1 MPANDSGARD
11 SAGGRMIR
19 AASEHL
25 RRSEPHQG
33 RLAGLCLFGTTHDP
47 EPILQPGEK
56 AMRRPEPSRAGPA
69 CTVAV
74 PIMALA
80 LIVACGGDDEAA
92 PTEPSEPPVAT
103 TVNISPASVDLSSFG
118 ETLQLTATVVDQNSR
133 TMTGAA
139 VSWATSD
146 NAVAT
151 VSAGGLVTAVDNGSA
166 TVTATSGSA
175 SGTASVAV
183 AQRAARVDVSPAS
196 VEFSS
201 LGDSVQLT
209 AAPFDANDNAV
220 EDAAITWSSED
231 DAVATVDANGLVT
244 AAGNGTANITA
255 QAGAASGGAA
265 VTVSQVI
272 VEMDVIPAA
281 RTLFSLGDT
290 IRLVATGVDANGYHG
305 SALAVTWM
313 SEHDAVATVDST
325 GLVTA
330 VRTGST
336 DVFAVAGELRDSAGV
351 TVAQLA
357 TEVRVTPEADTLAVG
372 DSLRLSAVALDG
384 NGHEVEDTDY
394 VWSTSN
400 PAAVT
405 VDDTGLVTAV
415 GPGTGNI
422 RAQATR
428 AGANRIGDATITV
441 LGSTAGGSRADP

>member
-1 MPANDSGARD
+1 
-11 SAGGRMIR
+11 
-19 AASEHL
+19 
-25 RRSEPHQG
+25 
-33 RLAGLCLFGTTHDP
+33 
-47 EPILQPGEK
+47 
-56 AMRRPEPSRAGPA
+56 MRRPEPWRTAPA
-69 CTVAV
+69 WTVAV
-74 PIMALA
+74 PILVLA

-92 PTEPSEPPVAT
+92 PTEPPEPPVAT
-103 TVNISPASVDLSSFG
+103 TVSISPAAADLSSLG
-118 ETLQLTATVVDQNSR
+118 ETLQLAAAVADQNGQA
-133 TMTGAA
+133 MAGAP
-139 VSWATSD
+139 VSWTTSD
-146 NAVAT
+146 NSVAS
-151 VSAGGLVTAVDNGSA
+151 VSGGGLVTAVANGSV

-175 SGTASVAV
+175 AGTAAVTV
-183 AQRAARVDVSPAS
+183 AQRAARVEVSPTS
-196 VEFSS
+196 VEFSA

-220 EDAAITWSSED
+220 EDATVTWSSED

-255 QAGAASGGAA
+255 QADAASGAAA

-272 VEMDVIPAA
+272 VEMDVVPADT
-281 RTLFSLGDT
+281 TLFSLGDT
-290 IRLVATGVDANGYHG
+290 IRLVASGVDANGHHG
-305 SALAVTWM
+305 PALAVTWM
-313 SEHDAVATVDST
+313 SEHDAVATVDTS

-336 DVFAVAGELRDSAGV
+336 DVFATTGELRDSAGV

-372 DSLRLSAVALDG
+372 DMLTLTAVALDA

-405 VDDTGLVTAV
+405 VNDGGLVTAL
-415 GPGTGNI
+415 GPGTATI

-428 AGANRIGDATITV
+428 AGANYVGTATITV
-441 LGSTAGGSRADP
+441 LGSSAGGSRGDP